1 MIRDIG
7 NVLYNRINTEDHKES
22 QEDVQAVSEIADDIC
37 DALLDYQ
44 VCRDRPYTMWCN

>member
-7 NVLYNRINTEDHKES
+7 NVLYSRINTEDHKES

-44 VCRDRPYTMWCN
+44 VCRDRQYTMWCN